1 MPKLL
6 IIYSTLKHRN
16 IEFLKANRKYN
27 ERCDANKKE
36 LKQKNAGLKVRLAVV
51 EKSSV
56 VVDGQL
62 QNDKKAILEIL
73 PEVSADNDSIV
84 DQFKQYVPICKV
96 NDMVSEVLPEVNTK
110 LSAKRKMDKSLNKA
124 YKKSVKIIVDLKLS
138 LSTGND
144 ISVSLSI
151 EKVDTKATYYVT

>member
-1 MPKLL
+1 MSISK
-6 IIYSTLKHRN
+6 N

-124 YKKSVKIIVDLKLS
+124 YKKSVIDLKLS